1 MPKIVNHNEYRQTL
15 LEKSL
20 FLFTRKGYHNI
31 NMKEIAAEIGVSTG
45 TLYHYF
51 PSKEKMLAEMIA
63 WIGDKN
69 VDEYLRRTDSVE
81 NMRDRFDMIVD
92 FWKEKGELYENIM
105 LLAIDMYRNTETE
118 QWKPVYSFFAERYT
132 VGMSERLGISRQ
144 FARSIFIYFIGL
156 SFHSLA
162 FDGTGEYNKQIDFLD
177 TIFRPIIVDA
187 PEDTEK
193 ASGKFKAIYRTFL
206 MNSLVT
212 EKATMAKKIKSTRI
226 KKAETKTKKAK
237 TKLKVEPR
245 KTQRKQ

>member
-1 MPKIVNHNEYRQTL
+1 MPKIVNHDEYRENI

-20 FLFTRKGYHNI
+20 YLFTRKGYSNI
-31 NMKEIAAEIGVSTG
+31 NMKQIAAELGVSTG
-45 TLYHYF
+45 MLYHYF
-51 PSKEKMLAEMIA
+51 SSKKNMLAEMIA

-81 NMRDRFDMIVD
+81 NINDRFDMIVD

-105 LLAIDMYRNTETE
+105 LLAIDMYRNTDIE

-132 VGMSERLGISRQ
+132 AGMSDRLNISRQ

-177 TIFRPIIVDA
+177 KILRPPIVDA
-187 PEDTEK
+187 PEDMEK
-193 ASGKFKAIYRTFL
+193 AAQNFKKVTRTFL
-206 MNSLVT
+206 RNSLVT
-212 EKATMAKKIKSTRI
+212 EITTIAKKIKSTGI
-226 KKAETKTKKAK
+226 KKTEAKPKKAK
-237 TKLKVEPR
+237 AKRKV
-245 KTQRKQ
+245 